1 MASRSLSGVSRRVSV
16 ATGGSVWRAP
26 GIPALLAM
34 TMAGFSGYAAMLP
47 VAPLWATH
55 GGAGS
60 AGAGAVNG
68 VLMLFTVLTQ
78 PIVPAAIRRFGWG
91 PTLVTGLVLLGLPA
105 LAHMV
110 TDALAPTLVLS
121 AVRGLGFGVLTVTG
135 SAAVAE
141 LVAPA
146 QRGRAIGAY
155 GLAIA
160 GPQLALLPAAPWVA
174 ETVGFWVVFVVSA
187 CPLLGCLPALALA
200 RMLPQRPHDHAERRR
215 KLHGGNGATYR
226 RLLRPMVLLLGVTL
240 AGGALITFVP
250 HMTSSSVL
258 TTVSLLVLT
267 ATAALSRWG
276 IGGLADQH
284 GAQPFLWPL
293 VLLSAAGMA
302 GTAWA
307 VRDHAATDAAAL
319 LAGMAVVGLCY
330 GGLQNL
336 TLVLAFQA
344 VDRRDYGV
352 ASAVWNV
359 GFDAGTGLG
368 AVLVG
373 LIAATTSF
381 PVALLVGAGLSL
393 TTLPLALSREG
404 PPFRGAE
411 LPLDDQARR

>member
-1 MASRSLSGVSRRVSV
+1 M
-16 ATGGSVWRAP
+16 
-26 GIPALLAM
+26 PALLAM
-34 TMAGFSGYAAMLP
+34 TMAGFSGYAALLP
-47 VAPLWATH
+47 VAPLWAAH

-60 AGAGAVNG
+60 GGAGAVNG

-78 PIVPAAIRRFGWG
+78 PFVPALIRRFGWG
-91 PTLVTGLVLLGLPA
+91 PVLVNGMVLLGLPA
-105 LAHMV
+105 LGHLL
-110 TDALAPTLVLS
+110 TDALVPTLALS

-146 QRGRAIGAY
+146 RRGAAIGAY

-160 GPQLALLPAAPWVA
+160 GPQLALLPVAPWLA
-174 ETVGFWVVFVVSA
+174 ETVGFWLVFAVSA
-187 CPLLGCLPALALA
+187 CPLVGCLPALTLA
-200 RMLPQRPHDHAERRR
+200 RTLHRRSHDHPEHRVEEPP
-215 KLHGGNGATYR
+215 GGKGATYR
-226 RLLRPMVLLLGVTL
+226 RLLRPMTLLLGVTL
-240 AGGALITFVP
+240 AGGALVTFTP
-250 HMTSSSVL
+250 QMTSSASL

-267 ATAALSRWG
+267 ATAALSRWRF
-276 IGGLADQH
+276 GGLADRY

-293 VLLSAAGMA
+293 VVLTAAGMI

-307 VRDHAATDAAAL
+307 VHDPAATDAAAL

-336 TLVLAFQA
+336 TLVVAFQA
-344 VDRRDYGV
+344 VGRRDYGV

-373 LIAATTSF
+373 MIAAGASF
-381 PVALLVGAGLSL
+381 PVALLVAAALSL
-393 TTLPLALSREG
+393 TTLPLALSGGG
-404 PPFRGAE
+404 PPRRGRTSRWS
-411 LPLDDQARR
+411 ARRGGSA

>member
-1 MASRSLSGVSRRVSV
+1 
-16 ATGGSVWRAP
+16 VWRAP
-26 GIPALLAM
+26 GVPALLAM
-34 TMAGFSGYAAMLP
+34 TMVGFSGYAALLP
-47 VAPLWATH
+47 VAPLWAAH

-78 PIVPAAIRRFGWG
+78 PFVPVMIHRFGWG
-91 PTLVTGLVLLGLPA
+91 PVLVTGMVLLGLPA
-105 LAHMV
+105 LAHV
-110 TDALAPTLVLS
+110 LTDALAPTLVLS

-146 QRGRAIGAY
+146 RRGKAIGAY

-160 GPQLALLPAAPWVA
+160 GPQLLLLPAAPWVA

-200 RMLPQRPHDHAERRR
+200 RMLSRRSDDHAERRVEEVATR
-215 KLHGGNGATYR
+215 KGATYR
-226 RLLRPMVLLLGVTL
+226 RLLPPMVLLLGVTL
-240 AGGALITFVP
+240 AGGALITFTP
-250 HMTSSSVL
+250 QMTGSAVL

-276 IGGLADQH
+276 FGGLADRH

-293 VLLSAAGMA
+293 VVLTAAGMA

-307 VRDHAATDAAAL
+307 VRDHVTVDAVALVAA
-319 LAGMAVVGLCY
+319 MAVVGVSY

-336 TLVLAFQA
+336 TLVVAFQA
-344 VDRRDYGV
+344 VGRRDYRV

-373 LIAATTSF
+373 LVAAGTSF
-381 PVALLVGAGLSL
+381 RVALLVGAGLSL
-393 TTLPLALSREG
+393 ATLPLALG
-404 PPFRGAE
+404 RGG
-411 LPLDDQARR
+411 RRP

>member
-1 MASRSLSGVSRRVSV
+1 VTAASG
-16 ATGGSVWRAP
+16 TSVWRAP
-26 GIPALLAM
+26 GVPALLAM
-34 TMAGFSGYAAMLP
+34 TMVGFSGYAALLP

-60 AGAGAVNG
+60 AGAGAING

-78 PIVPAAIRRFGWG
+78 PFVPATIHRFGWG
-91 PTLVTGLVLLGLPA
+91 PVLVTAMVLLGLPA
-105 LAHMV
+105 LAHML
-110 TDALAPTLVLS
+110 TDALVPTLVLS

-146 QRGRAIGAY
+146 HRGRAIGAY

-160 GPQLALLPAAPWVA
+160 GPQLVLLPAAPWVA

-200 RMLPQRPHDHAERRR
+200 SMLRRRPVERAERRVEEPP
-215 KLHGGNGATYR
+215 GGKWVTYQ
-226 RLLRPMVLLLGVTL
+226 RLLRPVALLLGVTL
-240 AGGALITFVP
+240 AGGALITFTP
-250 HMTSSSVL
+250 QMTGSAVL
-258 TTVSLLVLT
+258 TTVSLVVLT

-276 IGGLADQH
+276 FGGLADRH

-293 VLLSAAGMA
+293 VLLTAVGMA

-307 VRDHAATDAAAL
+307 VRDDIAADAVAL
-319 LAGMAVVGLCY
+319 VGGMAVVGVCY

-336 TLVLAFQA
+336 TLVVAFQV

-352 ASAVWNV
+352 ASAAWNV

-373 LIAATTSF
+373 LIAAGASF
-381 PVALLVGAGLSL
+381 PVALVVGAGLSL
-393 TTLPLALSREG
+393 TTLPLALSRG
-404 PPFRGAE
+404 GSP
-411 LPLDDQARR
+411 LPGQRSRLTTRRNRSG